1 MRTLNLRSAASA
13 VLTSFFSMNVAKN
26 NNNNNKKDPTAG
38 GLKTRVVGTSP
49 AGGRTD
55 GPGSGHHDKY
65 MEPWSAG
72 GRGGCESPW
81 NGHREMA
88 GWARAEHY
96 HQQGPGHR
104 ANAGRSATRESGQQR
119 VRACS
124 VDRVEERGRLGWS
137 ASGQARSSKM
147 PPPSV
152 KSRGALG
159 EVVRSGD
166 QGE

>member
-1 MRTLNLRSAASA
+1 MTSLRLRGPVPTHNQLS
-13 VLTSFFSMNVAKN
+13 VIGKQQQQQQLRPDRRRPKDQGRGHLTGRRA
-26 NNNNNKKDPTAG
+26 D
-38 GLKTRVVGTSP
+38 
-49 AGGRTD
+49 GRT
-55 GPGSGHHDKY
+55 GIRTSRQVHGT
-65 MEPWSAG
+65 MEYWG
-72 GRGGCESPW
+72 GGGCESPW

-88 GWARAEHY
+88 GWARAKHY

-137 ASGQARSSKM
+137 ASGRARSSKM